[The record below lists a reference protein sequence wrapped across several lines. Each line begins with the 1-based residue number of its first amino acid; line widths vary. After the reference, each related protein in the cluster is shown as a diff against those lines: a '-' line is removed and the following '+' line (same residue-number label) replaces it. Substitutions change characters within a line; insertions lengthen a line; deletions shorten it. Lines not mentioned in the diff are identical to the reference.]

1 MEPVTAIANAI
12 AEVSKT
18 IGRIMATKRVR
29 HLEAAKDAARRYIHV
44 NERFGENKD
53 LSDEEREKLLKK
65 LRRRFFRFN

>member
-44 NERFGENKD
+44 NERFGENED
-53 LSDEEREKLLKK
+53 LSEEEREKLLKK